1 MDGVKFARRVSSRPR
16 QLTDFYFHV
25 DVMQMFSRFRAI
37 AITLLTATLVAN
49 TGCSTA
55 PVVIPPSEGSGLANA
70 MLRRLAIADQV
81 AWVKYQSGA
90 PVLDAAREQ
99 QVLAQAVSAAT
110 EAGVDPE
117 SASRFFAAQIGA
129 SRTRQEQLIRVWSR
143 GGMLPTWGPLS
154 LKDDIRPVL
163 DQLTSELIDAL
174 KVFPDSL
181 SSRIALAAALREA
194 GYTNSVV
201 RSATQF

>member
-1 MDGVKFARRVSSRPR
+1 
-16 QLTDFYFHV
+16 
-25 DVMQMFSRFRAI
+25 MQMFSRVRAI
-37 AITLLTATLVAN
+37 AIVLLTATFVAN

-55 PVVIPPSEGSGLANA
+55 PVVNPPGEVAGLANA

-81 AWVKYQSGA
+81 AWVKFQSSA

-110 EAGVDPE
+110 KAGVDPNL
-117 SASRFFAAQIGA
+117 ASRFFAAQILA

-143 GGMLPTWGPLS
+143 GGTLPTWGPLS

-163 DQLTSELIDAL
+163 DQLTIELIDAL
-174 KVFPDSL
+174 KLFPDSA
-181 SSRIALAAALREA
+181 SSRNALVAALREA
-194 GYTNSVV
+194 GYTNSLV
-201 RSATQF
+201 RAATRF